1 MVQAADLLSA
11 IHNSLHHG
19 IQAQNDTTK
28 GGNCLFAPT
37 LYVHSFPSGVYNVW
51 FVFSK
56 ILFNSVC
63 VDLGMFCFIGV
74 YRAFMW
80 SLKFFSRIKH
90 YCRTWP
96 SPVSYFLGSEYLLP
110 LVRMLWCQQ
119 YVLFHHISPLLL
131 WDIITSIAQSSLTL
145 PGGPK
150 ESTLWPGCTHTH
162 LCYIILQLFISL
174 SFHEMLILL
183 GQGLSYLFI
192 SVVLGTLLTLS
203 KFCLWIMP

>member
-1 MVQAADLLSA
+1 M
-11 IHNSLHHG
+11 HHG

-150 ESTLWPGCTHTH
+150 ESTLWPGCTHNTPLLH
-162 LCYIILQLFISL
+162 YITVV
-174 SFHEMLILL
+174 
-183 GQGLSYLFI
+183 YLF
-192 SVVLGTLLTLS
+192 VFPWNVDTFRPGTVLFVYLCRLGTLLTLS